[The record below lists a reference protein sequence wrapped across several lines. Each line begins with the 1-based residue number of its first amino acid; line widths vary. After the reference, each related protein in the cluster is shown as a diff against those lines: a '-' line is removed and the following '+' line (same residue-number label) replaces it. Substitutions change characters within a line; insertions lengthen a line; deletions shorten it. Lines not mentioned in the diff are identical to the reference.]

1 MKTVQPY
8 FTMAQLVPIRAAARK
23 NIPDPVDAYSNFN
36 ICWRRSVQFE
46 FWSRSTADQI
56 SLSNKLFINF
66 WCVSKMSTFVWS
78 TSKNTF
84 DRVTREKPW
93 WVLQVQGW
101 HPPGTGRQVIVFLLR
116 NLRTFGGVKSQ
127 PFALDVGHLL
137 ICMLSLLRFIVYSIR
152 TG

>member
-1 MKTVQPY
+1 M
-8 FTMAQLVPIRAAARK
+8 
-23 NIPDPVDAYSNFN
+23 
-36 ICWRRSVQFE
+36 QFE

-93 WVLQVQGW
+93 GVLRKYRVDI
-101 HPPGTGRQVIVFLLR
+101 RLVLAVKLLYSCSEICE
-116 NLRTFGGVKSQ
+116 LSV
-127 PFALDVGHLL
+127 ALNHNRLP
-137 ICMLSLLRFIVYSIR
+137 
-152 TG
+152 